1 MKVYF
6 KDEETVS
13 QPLQFQ
19 DKLQMPTKRRFKISG
34 QMIAPCSIARVGVM
48 EYKAKE
54 CGTAFADRDP
64 ESIVKIMTTEQE
76 LFDAESLDSYRS
88 SPITIGHP
96 KEDVNT
102 ENAKEL
108 IKGVL
113 EGLPVRDGDMLVG
126 SLVLND
132 ADAISLVRANH
143 SQLSSGHTCIL
154 KMADNADCGWD
165 AEKTKIRANHI
176 AIVSRGRAGTAEIA
190 DEAIE
195 EVVEEVEVPVEV
207 DEKETAKEVIP
218 ESQEAEAEPEVKVG
232 DAALVKSIEELTAKL
247 EDAEGKLKEAN
258 KKLAQAK
265 EVDIDTLVEKRMDFI
280 KEVESIAVVETKGKS
295 EIEIKRAVVEKV
307 KAMSLADKSDTYI
320 EVRYQILLEDRD
332 SEEAATDIS
341 QVLRDSAGK
350 TFKKDKPIPANLTAR
365 EEMIKRNQGVK

>member
-6 KDEETVS
+6 KDEAIGQV
-13 QPLQFQ
+13 QLQ

-34 QMIAPCSIARVGVM
+34 QMIAPCSIARVGIM

-54 CGTAFADRDP
+54 CGAAFADRDP
-64 ESIVKIMTTEQE
+64 ESIVKIMTTEAE

-113 EGLPVRDGDMLVG
+113 EGLPIRDGDMLVG

-143 SQLSSGHTCIL
+143 SQLSSGHTCVL
-154 KMADNADCGWD
+154 KMADEGCGWD
-165 AEKTKIRANHI
+165 AEKTMIRANHI

-190 DEAIE
+190 DSVEE
-195 EVVEEVEVPVEV
+195 EVIEEEVEVPVEV
-207 DEKETAKEVIP
+207 PVEEVPAKEVIP
-218 ESQEAEAEPEVKVG
+218 ESQEPVAVG
-232 DAALVKSIEELTAKL
+232 DEALVKNIEVLTAKL
-247 EDAEGKLKEAN
+247 EDAESKLKEAN
-258 KKLAQAK
+258 KKLAEVK
-265 EVDIDTLVEKRMDFI
+265 EVDVDALVEKRMDFI
-280 KEVESIAVVETKGKS
+280 KEAESLAVVETKGKS
-295 EIEIKRAVVEKV
+295 EIEIKRAIVEKV
-307 KAMSLADKSDTYI
+307 KAMSLADKSDAYV

-332 SEEAATDIS
+332 SEDAATDIS

-350 TFKKDKPIPANLTAR
+350 TFKKEIPLPANLTAR